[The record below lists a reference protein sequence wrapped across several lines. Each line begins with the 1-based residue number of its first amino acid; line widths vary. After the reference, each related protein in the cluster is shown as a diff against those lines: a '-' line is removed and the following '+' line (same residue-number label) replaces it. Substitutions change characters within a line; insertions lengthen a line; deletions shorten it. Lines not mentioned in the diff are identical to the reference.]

1 MIAKNKFTQKLTA
14 LAPDNTQA
22 EELNLAAETEKD
34 ESELRRGKKHAVH
47 GVWVGLVWVLG
58 IVSIALLLV
67 VAWHLLAPPC
77 CHWLSEE
84 HVQFLTNSFVSALI
98 GYMAHSVQKFI

>member
-1 MIAKNKFTQKLTA
+1 MTAMNKFTQKLTTPA
-14 LAPDNTQA
+14 QDNTPA

-58 IVSIALLLV
+58 IVAIAMLSV

-77 CHWLSEE
+77 WHWLSEG
-84 HVQFLTNSFVSALI
+84 HVQFLTNSFVSAII